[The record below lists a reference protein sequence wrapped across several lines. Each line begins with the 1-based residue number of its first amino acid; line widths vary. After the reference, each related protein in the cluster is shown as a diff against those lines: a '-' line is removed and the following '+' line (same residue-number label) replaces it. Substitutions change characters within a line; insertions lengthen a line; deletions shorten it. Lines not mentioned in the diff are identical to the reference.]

1 MITTVISAKGV
12 VRTGQLS
19 RVEEYI
25 FILEWGGSC
34 VCSSIYNMLDDEVK
48 KESDRSI
55 EWLGFRRRAP
65 QAKRNSRPNQFYPIY
80 VNNVDGKIASIG
92 D

>member
-48 KESDRSI
+48 KSLIDPLNGWFLGAGHLKQREIQDRTSFI
-55 EWLGFRRRAP
+55 PFMSTMWMER
-65 QAKRNSRPNQFYPIY
+65 
-80 VNNVDGKIASIG
+80 
-92 D
+92 